1 MKPIIVVG
9 TGTAAYLTVAYL
21 HKYLPNHITWY
32 RPGSEPIGVGEAT
45 TPGVLDFLKKID
57 IDERSVIE
65 DLHGTI
71 KLGIRFEDF
80 VRPGQRFYHPFGFGR
95 DDHAVNME
103 LMEEDSIL
111 SDFSNIQAV
120 HFDIIRI
127 LKVLDK
133 KFEKFDRLKIINDF
147 FIYNDSVKDS
157 VIIDSSGFSRAVIKQ
172 MPDYEFVDFTNK
184 IQNNQA
190 LVYRGKYNNLTE
202 QKRPYT
208 TMKATDNGY
217 IWHIPLKDRISIGY
231 VHSDKF
237 PVKEEFIKYLTDYFN
252 TSINVD
258 EILTVKMTSGRN
270 NKSIFEHNG
279 NLIAGVGLSN
289 SFIEPMES
297 TGLYFTIN
305 VIESLTEVIQGVR
318 TVEQHNKRAKF
329 NYDST
334 VNFIIKHY
342 VHTER
347 KSDYWKFFQNVPQ
360 EWYEWKTNGC
370 WLDENWRLVEDGV
383 LDRQGEYKV
392 EDIKKQI
399 NLKLKKVPFATFQVD
414 ASTYSINNALDR
426 DI

>member
-57 IDERSVIE
+57 IDERSVIR
-65 DLHGTI
+65 DLDGTI

-80 VRPGQRFYHPFGFGR
+80 VRPGHRFYHPFGFSR
-95 DDHAVNME
+95 DDHSVNME

-111 SDFSNIQAV
+111 SDFSNVQAV
-120 HFDIIRI
+120 HFDIVKIVE
-127 LKVLDK
+127 VLDK
-133 KFEKFDRLKIINDF
+133 RFETFDRLTVLEEF
-147 FIYNDSVKDS
+147 FDYKDQTDS
-157 VIIDSSGFSRAVIKQ
+157 VIIDTSGFARAVVKDL
-172 MPDYEFVDFTNK
+172 PDFEFVDFTNK

-190 LVYRGKYNNLTE
+190 LVYRGKYTDLYR
-202 QKRPYT
+202 QKKPYT
-208 TMKATDNGY
+208 TMKATDSGY

-231 VHSDKF
+231 VHSKNY
-237 PVKEEFIKYLTDYFN
+237 PVEQEFVEYLTQYFGH
-252 TSINVD
+252 TVDTD
-258 EILTVKMTSGRN
+258 EISTVKMTSGRN
-270 NKSIFEHNG
+270 IKSAFEHNS
-279 NLIAGVGLSN
+279 NLIVAIGLSN

-297 TGLYFTIN
+297 TGLYFTMN
-305 VIESLTEVIQGVR
+305 GIESLAEVIQGTR
-318 TVEQHNKRAKF
+318 TIQQHNDKANF

-383 LDRQGEYKV
+383 LDKQNQYKV
-392 EDIKKQI
+392 TDIKNKI
-399 NLKLKKVPFATFQVD
+399 KLKLKKVPFASYEVD
-414 ASTYSINNALDR
+414 PEKYTINSVLDR

>member
-57 IDERSVIE
+57 IDERAVIR
-65 DLHGTI
+65 DLDGTI

-80 VRPGQRFYHPFGFGR
+80 VRPGHRFYHPFGFSR
-95 DDHAVNME
+95 DDHSVNME

-111 SDFSNIQAV
+111 SDFSNVQAV
-120 HFDIIRI
+120 HFDIVKII
-127 LKVLDK
+127 EVLDK
-133 KFEKFDRLKIINDF
+133 RFETFDRLTVLEEFFDYKDQTDSIIVDTSGF
-147 FIYNDSVKDS
+147 TRAVVKDL
-157 VIIDSSGFSRAVIKQ
+157 
-172 MPDYEFVDFTNK
+172 PDFEFVDFTDK

-190 LVYRGKYNNLTE
+190 LVYRGKYTDLYK
-202 QKRPYT
+202 QKKPYT
-208 TMKATDNGY
+208 IMKATDSGY
-217 IWHIPLKDRISIGY
+217 IWHIPLKNRISIGY
-231 VHSDKF
+231 VHSTNY
-237 PVKEEFIKYLTDYFN
+237 PVEQEFVEYLTQYFGHA
-252 TSINVD
+252 VD
-258 EILTVKMTSGRN
+258 ADDISTVKMTSGRN
-270 NKSIFEHNG
+270 IKSAFEHNS
-279 NLIAGVGLSN
+279 NLIVAIGLSN

-297 TGLYFTIN
+297 TGLYFTMN
-305 VIESLTEVIQGVR
+305 GIESLAEVIQGTR
-318 TVEQHNKRAKF
+318 TIQQHNDKANF

-347 KSDYWKFFQNVPQ
+347 KSDYWKFFQNMPQ

-370 WLDENWRLVEDGV
+370 WLDENWRLVEDGL
-383 LDRQGEYKV
+383 LDKQNEYKV
-392 EDIKKQI
+392 TDIKNIIK
-399 NLKLKKVPFATFQVD
+399 LKLKKELFADFTVD
-414 ASTYSINNALDR
+414 PEKYTINSVLDR

>member
-21 HKYLPNHITWY
+21 HKYLPNSITWY

-80 VRPGQRFYHPFGFGR
+80 VRPGQMFTHPFGFDSEQCAINR
-95 DDHAVNME
+95 E
-103 LMEEDSIL
+103 LMLSDSIL
-111 SDFSNIQAV
+111 TDFSNTQAV
-120 HFDIIRI
+120 HFDIVKII
-127 LKVLDK
+127 QVLDNRFK
-133 KFEKFDRLKIINDF
+133 TFDRLTIKEEFFDYKDTTDSIIVDT
-147 FIYNDSVKDS
+147 
-157 VIIDSSGFSRAVIKQ
+157 SGFARAVIKKL
-172 MPDYEFVDFTNK
+172 PEYEFVDFTDK

-190 LVYRGKYNNLTE
+190 LVYRSKYTDLYN
-202 QKRPYT
+202 QKKPYT

-231 VHSDKF
+231 VHSTNY
-237 PVKEEFIKYLTDYFN
+237 PVEQEFIDYLNEYF
-252 TSINVD
+252 D
-258 EILTVKMTSGRN
+258 EPCNQSNISTVKMISGRN
-270 NKSIFEHNG
+270 NKSAFEHNN
-279 NLIAGVGLSN
+279 NLIVAIGLSN

-297 TGLYFTIN
+297 TGLYFTMN
-305 VIESLTEVIQGVR
+305 GIESLAEVIQGTR
-318 TVEQHNKRAKF
+318 TIQQHNDKANF

-334 VNFIIKHY
+334 VKFIIKHY

-347 KSDYWKFFQNVPQ
+347 TSDYWKFFANTSSEQ
-360 EWYEWKTNGC
+360 YEMQTNGC
-370 WLDENWRLVEDGV
+370 WHQTNWKLIEDGL
-383 LDRQGEYKV
+383 LDKQNEYKV
-392 EDIKKQI
+392 TDIKNIIK
-399 NLKLKKVPFATFQVD
+399 LKLKSEKFATFEID
-414 ASTYSINNALDR
+414 PAAYTINSILDR

>member
-57 IDERSVIE
+57 IDERAVIR
-65 DLHGTI
+65 DLDGTI

-80 VRPGQRFYHPFGFGR
+80 VRPGHRFYHPFGFSR
-95 DDHAVNME
+95 DDHSVNME

-111 SDFSNIQAV
+111 SDFSNVQAV
-120 HFDIIRI
+120 HFDIVKI
-127 LKVLDK
+127 LEVLDK
-133 KFEKFDRLKIINDF
+133 KFVNFERLTIIDKFF
-147 FIYNDSVKDS
+147 EYNKNTKDS
-157 VIIDSSGFSRAVIKQ
+157 IIIDSSGFTRAVVKDL
-172 MPDYEFVDFTNK
+172 PDFEFVDFTDK

-190 LVYRGKYNNLTE
+190 LVYRGKYTDLCK
-202 QKRPYT
+202 QKKPFT
-208 TMKATDNGY
+208 TMKATNNGY
-217 IWHIPLKDRISIGY
+217 IWHIPLRDKISIGY
-231 VHSDKF
+231 VHSSKF
-237 PVKEEFIKYLTDYFN
+237 PVEQEFVEYLTQYFGHA
-252 TSINVD
+252 VD
-258 EILTVKMTSGRN
+258 ADDISTVKMTSGRN
-270 NKSIFEHNG
+270 NKNIYEHNG
-279 NLIAGVGLSN
+279 NIIAGVGLSN

-305 VIESLTEVIQGVR
+305 IIESLAEVIQGVR
-318 TVEQHNKRAKF
+318 TVDQHNNRAKF

-347 KSDYWKFFQNVPQ
+347 TSDYWKFFHNIPT

-370 WLDENWRLVEDGV
+370 WLEENWRLVEDGL
-383 LDRQGEYKV
+383 LDRQQEYKV
-392 EDIKKQI
+392 TDIKKQI
-399 NLKLKKVPFATFQVD
+399 NLKLKKVPFASYEVD
-414 ASTYSINNALDR
+414 PEKYTINSVLDR